1 MATIYRASRRS
12 IEMNA
17 RKVLEMG
24 GGTLLVSLPKEW
36 ARRNGVEKGDTLDVS
51 EFSGRGLIVRP
62 VEDMED
68 KPKEFVVGYPGED
81 FAQVANDVTGA
92 YLLGYDTI
100 KIEGERRISREDR
113 EKLKETIG
121 RLIGLEIMEEDS
133 KKMTLQFLIEPSA
146 IVPEK
151 TVRRMSGI
159 LDGMLRDAAEALAEG
174 DQKLMAM
181 VSERDD
187 EVDRLYFLL
196 VRATRA
202 AVTRPDVT
210 QRYGLSPVDLLDYR
224 VLASFLESIG
234 DAVSEFSR
242 KLQASKI
249 PRHLL
254 AEYASCALE
263 LCEMNE
269 LATQAFISRR
279 AGRPRSINS
288 KVSAMA
294 QDVAEKL
301 AVSASAQAGQGA
313 TVAEILGTLL
323 RVSRLLVDVSD
334 LAVIAQPVFE

>member
-1 MATIYRASRRS
+1 
-12 IEMNA
+12 MNA

-51 EFSGRGLIVRP
+51 EFSGRGLVVRP
-62 VEDMED
+62 VGDVED

-81 FAQVANDVTGA
+81 FGQVANDVTGA
-92 YLLGYDTI
+92 YLLGFDTI
-100 KIEGERRISREDR
+100 RVEGNRRISREDR
-113 EKLKETIG
+113 ERLKETIG

-133 KKMTLQFLIEPSA
+133 KNMTLQFLIEPSA

-159 LDGMLRDAAEALAEG
+159 LDGMLRDAADALTDG
-174 DQKLMAM
+174 DQKLLGM

-242 KLQASKI
+242 KLQTGTI
-249 PRHLL
+249 PKRLL
-254 AEYASCALE
+254 ADYAWCAIK
-263 LCEMNE
+263 LCEMNG

-294 QDVAEKL
+294 QEIADKL
-301 AVSASAQAGQGA
+301 ADSANAHPGQGA
-313 TVAEILGTLL
+313 VAAEIIGSLQ

-334 LAVIAQPVFE
+334 LAVIAQPVA